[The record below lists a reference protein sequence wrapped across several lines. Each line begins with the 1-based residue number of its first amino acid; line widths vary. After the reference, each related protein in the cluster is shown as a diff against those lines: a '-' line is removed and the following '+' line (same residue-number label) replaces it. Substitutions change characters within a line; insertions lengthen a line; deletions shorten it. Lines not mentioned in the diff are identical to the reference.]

1 MNSIPDEH
9 APLKQVDKYKLKFK
23 SKPSITPTIQKSISV
38 ENNQLKRFLNLS
50 INSKDRQT
58 KEIFHEQ
65 YKDYRNI
72 LSTLLKEQNKLL

>member
-9 APLKQVDKYKLKFK
+9 APLKRIDKYKLKFK
-23 SKPSITPTIQKSISV
+23 SKPWITPTIQKSISV

-65 YKDYRNI
+65 YKDYRNT

>member
-9 APLKQVDKYKLKFK
+9 APLKRIDKYKLKFK
-23 SKPSITPTIQKSISV
+23 SKPWITPTIQKSISV
-38 ENNQLKRFLNLS
+38 ENNQLKRFLNSS

-72 LSTLLKEQNKLL
+72 LSTLLKKQNKLL